1 MAADSMSAYWG
12 IRNKVEFNDVS
23 KKDVTK
29 TKPHFHPLRVDSLS
43 WEPSGYKTD
52 AQERS
57 IHIYFP
63 WVLRDPGRSA
73 KEMTKDP
80 EKWQNLNA
88 FLLGWTKRGGCEKG
102 STSCGEAKEDEDYV
116 QQGLFVQNSLVL
128 NSLPLTITMS
138 FSFQWIKDIFHGGEG
153 WSVLFCF
160 QKERGEG
167 SAHPSCTCCI
177 DGIALFL
184 LFFKVS
190 MCMC

>member
-1 MAADSMSAYWG
+1 
-12 IRNKVEFNDVS
+12 
-23 KKDVTK
+23 
-29 TKPHFHPLRVDSLS
+29 
-43 WEPSGYKTD
+43 
-52 AQERS
+52 
-57 IHIYFP
+57 
-63 WVLRDPGRSA
+63 
-73 KEMTKDP
+73 MTKDP

-167 SAHPSCTCCI
+167 SAHPFCTCCLE
-177 DGIALFL
+177 GVALFS
-184 LFFKVS
+184 LFFKVCVRRYIYVLVIQS
-190 MCMC
+190 CLTLCNAMDPRLLCSWNSPGKNTGVDSHPRLQGIFLTQGSNLGLLHCRQILY